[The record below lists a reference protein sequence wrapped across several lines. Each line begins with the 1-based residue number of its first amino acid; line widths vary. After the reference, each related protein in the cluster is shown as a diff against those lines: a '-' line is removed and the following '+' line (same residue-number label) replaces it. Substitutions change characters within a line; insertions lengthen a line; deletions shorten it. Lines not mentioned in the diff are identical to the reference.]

1 MSSKLDGIEFGRGRT
16 LYEYECKHFSGDIY
30 FVLRNYKKSGSYL
43 YKAKTDTEARQ
54 TGSYLSN
61 LVRDDIQV
69 VMTNA
74 PEAYVEY
81 HPYTEVEDIRDFVKL
96 AIDL

>member
-1 MSSKLDGIEFGRGRT
+1 MEQLAEIEFGRGRT
-16 LYEYECKHFSGDIY
+16 LYEFECKHYTGNVY
-30 FVLRNYKKSGSYL
+30 FVLRNYKESGSYL
-43 YKAKTDTEARQ
+43 YKARTDTEARQ
-54 TGSYLSN
+54 TGSFLSN

-74 PEAYVEY
+74 PDAYVEY
-81 HPYTEVEDIRDFVKL
+81 HPYTEVEDIRDFVKI